1 MHALF
6 PSTLLTSFQE
16 APSRCEGRM
25 QGKHWKGAATHL
37 ALSGWK
43 KHATLDNNPG
53 MGCLPL
59 ARFGDLGP
67 DGPVVFGLE
76 GGDELVAL
84 YAEEQRGRLAGPVAD
99 HRRIQIAILA
109 LQPVFTRL

>member
-1 MHALF
+1 M
-6 PSTLLTSFQE
+6 
-16 APSRCEGRM
+16 
-25 QGKHWKGAATHL
+25 
-37 ALSGWK
+37 
-43 KHATLDNNPG
+43 HATLNNSPG

-67 DGPVVFGLE
+67 DGPVVFRLE

-84 YAEEQRGRLAGPVAD
+84 HAEEQRGRLAGPVAD

-109 LQPVFTRL
+109 LQTAFTLSTDYNAHIASHFLSHDA

>member
-1 MHALF
+1 
-6 PSTLLTSFQE
+6 
-16 APSRCEGRM
+16 
-25 QGKHWKGAATHL
+25 
-37 ALSGWK
+37 
-43 KHATLDNNPG
+43 

-67 DGPVVFGLE
+67 DCPVVFGLE

-84 YAEEQRGRLAGPVAD
+84 HAEEQRWRLAGPVAD

-109 LQPVFTRL
+109 LQPAFTLSSDYNTYIASHFLALMRETFSNMRSMSDMSGNLRLYPISC